1 MRNILDIKGVTKLY
15 PGIRALDGVD
25 LEVPADGVFGLV
37 GPNGAGK
44 TTLFS
49 VICGFLNP
57 DSGSVQIDGQSVKA
71 GVPPPPRTVSILPQD
86 ARFLPYVPIG
96 PQLRYYAELS
106 GFSGREAVKEAQRVL
121 ELVDLANTYNRKA
134 GTLSHGMYKR
144 VGIAQAFIASPR
156 LIILDEPTAGLDP
169 GVAREIRATL
179 RTIRSDQTVVVS
191 SHNLL
196 EIEDLCRNVA
206 ILHKGRIV
214 EQGRIEDLKGVGNE
228 ISFRLPETP
237 STTVVQ
243 ALNALDPVATAV
255 WNVETGRLHI
265 TVNGDPATVSGTLAA
280 HLAQSGVAFLDM
292 RVGKTL
298 EDRFL
303 AETAE

>member
-1 MRNILDIKGVTKLY
+1 MSNILDIKGVTKLY
-15 PGIRALDGVD
+15 PGVRALDGVD
-25 LEVPADGVFGLV
+25 LQVPADGVFGLV

-57 DSGSVQIDGQSVKA
+57 DTGSVQIDGQSVKA
-71 GVPPPPRTVSILPQD
+71 GAPPPARTVSILPQD

-106 GFSGREAVKEAQRVL
+106 GFSGKGAIKEAERVL
-121 ELVDLANTYNRKA
+121 ELVDLANTYGRKA

-169 GVAREIRATL
+169 GVAREIRSTL

-206 ILHKGRIV
+206 ILHKGKIV
-214 EQGRIEDLKGVGNE
+214 EQGRIEDLKGGGNE
-228 ISFRLPETP
+228 VSFRLPDPPPADVTR
-237 STTVVQ
+237 S
-243 ALNALDPVATAV
+243 LIALDGVITAV
-255 WNVETGRLHI
+255 WDIESGRLEI
-265 TVNGDPATVSGTLAA
+265 SVSGDPATISGTLAA
-280 HLAQSGVAFLDM
+280 HLAQSGVTFLDM
-292 RVGKTL
+292 RVGKSL

-303 AETAE
+303 AETSR